1 MRGCSA
7 PPSALRPAPSTAP
20 QGPGR
25 GRRKCFPFT
34 CAGAAG
40 RLPRAVPGKD
50 DLSACPRGCVPG
62 ILRVFRLKCGFVG
75 RRRRVVVGFPVFPG
89 FTRVMPPTRRP
100 RPGRPSGPSPGAPR
114 RRVVS
119 PPPRLP
125 LPLTSQHFAELGPRR
140 GSRRPSRPDLPPPFE
155 SALLRVHQTEPLVLV
170 PSALPAGGSGPFGET
185 CPMFCAAY
193 ICHLQGHW
201 PRLSLWKVLRTRKW
215 RKAEAAGSEQAPGAQ
230 RRETPKIRPHVA
242 PSF

>member
-1 MRGCSA
+1 M
-7 PPSALRPAPSTAP
+7 
-20 QGPGR
+20 
-25 GRRKCFPFT
+25 
-34 CAGAAG
+34 
-40 RLPRAVPGKD
+40 
-50 DLSACPRGCVPG
+50 
-62 ILRVFRLKCGFVG
+62 
-75 RRRRVVVGFPVFPG
+75 VGFPVVLSGLYARHPADPSAKAG
-89 FTRVMPPTRRP
+89 ETQRP
-100 RPGRPSGPSPGAPR
+100 LAGAPR

-140 GSRRPSRPDLPPPFE
+140 GSRRPSRPDLPPPLE

-201 PRLSLWKVLRTRKW
+201 PRLSLWKVLRTPRNDGRLPASTRHPRDGQLARHELQKQVRNPLGTQVLSPAIADCFRPLGPSVMFTRNHRKW